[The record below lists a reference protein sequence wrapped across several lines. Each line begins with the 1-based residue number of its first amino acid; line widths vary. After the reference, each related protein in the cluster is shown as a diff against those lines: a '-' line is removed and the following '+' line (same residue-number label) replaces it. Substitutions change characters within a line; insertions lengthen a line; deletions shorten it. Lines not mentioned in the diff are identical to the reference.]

1 MNQPVTTI
9 QPFQQVTT
17 QQICGFSIRVQQV
30 TLFSGVTIA
39 VNTYDQNNGLIGV
52 QMVDITGS
60 AYDAWGSDDTYITRY
75 VAEKLGFT
83 VALPEPVAPEPVA
96 PESVEPESV
105 EPEPVAPEP
114 VEPEPVAPEPVAP
127 EPVAPEPVAP
137 EPVAPEPVE
146 PEPVAPEPAA
156 PEPASE

>member
-39 VNTYDQNNGLIGV
+39 VNTYDQNNSLIGV
-52 QMVDITGS
+52 QMVDIYGA
-60 AYDAWGSDDTYITRY
+60 AYAAWGADDTYITRY

-83 VALPEPVAPEPVA
+83 VA
-96 PESVEPESV
+96 
-105 EPEPVAPEP
+105 
-114 VEPEPVAPEPVAP
+114 VAPEPVAP

-137 EPVAPEPVE
+137 ESEPVAPEPVAPE
-146 PEPVAPEPAA
+146 SEPVAPEPV
-156 PEPASE
+156 SE